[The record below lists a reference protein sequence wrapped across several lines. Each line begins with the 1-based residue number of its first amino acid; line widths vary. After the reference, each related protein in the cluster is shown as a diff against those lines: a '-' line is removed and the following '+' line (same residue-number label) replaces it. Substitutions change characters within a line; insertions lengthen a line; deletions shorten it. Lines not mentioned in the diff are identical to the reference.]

1 MNIREIR
8 EFYSLADIALF
19 NIYLCT
25 LNLSFGWLFDLRH
38 DLQEMYISIHDF
50 YVAANKEGKSLQW
63 TRKGKK
69 PKHESKKD
77 NLGNM
82 LKLNIQM
89 R

>member
-1 MNIREIR
+1 
-8 EFYSLADIALF
+8 
-19 NIYLCT
+19 
-25 LNLSFGWLFDLRH
+25 
-38 DLQEMYISIHDF
+38 MYISIHDF
-50 YVAANKEGKSLQW
+50 YVAPNKEGKSLQW